1 MIGRCGLAG
10 LGALGALWVGLLA
23 AGPAR
28 ADPCTA
34 PLPKKG
40 AVFSGRVTYVGDGD
54 SLCIGSSPDP
64 ASWIEVRLAD
74 FYAPE
79 LHSPDGPSAKAALER
94 VTRGKTLQCRA
105 DHRSYDR
112 VVASCRAGGVSV
124 GALMRGSGIPE
135 SGNGYSRR
143 VPSR

>member
-1 MIGRCGLAG
+1 MISAAHLS
-10 LGALGALWVGLLA
+10 A
-23 AGPAR
+23 AGAAFWFILLTATAAC

-64 ASWIEVRLAD
+64 ATWIEVRLAD

-79 LHSPDGPSAKAALER
+79 LHSPEGPAAKSALER
-94 VTRGKTLQCRA
+94 VTRGKRLRCRA

-112 VVASCRAGGVSV
+112 VVALCRTAGTSIGDLLRRNGV
-124 GALMRGSGIPE
+124 RE
-135 SGNGYSRR
+135 SGAGYGKRPRS
-143 VPSR
+143 P